1 LQIRKEEQ
9 RREEFEEKRRNFGVS
24 LQKEQP
30 KASPDSE
37 KMVGKFAD
45 QFSKKYVD
53 QWKYMESKETAVA
66 NRDRKESIPNIQV
79 APAVAQ
85 IIKEDPVQPKI
96 QQQTNSLS
104 ENVVT
109 ESPTMEDIL
118 KNANMPAEMDNT
130 NTGQPTMAD
139 LANMM
144 GGLANLV
151 ASSASNSAN
160 MMQGLNNVNVA
171 VEGMNRL
178 PYHSTTK
185 ETSVFNA

>member
-1 LQIRKEEQ
+1 
-9 RREEFEEKRRNFGVS
+9 
-24 LQKEQP
+24 
-30 KASPDSE
+30 
-37 KMVGKFAD
+37 
-45 QFSKKYVD
+45 
-53 QWKYMESKETAVA
+53 
-66 NRDRKESIPNIQV
+66 
-79 APAVAQ
+79 
-85 IIKEDPVQPKI
+85 
-96 QQQTNSLS
+96 
-104 ENVVT
+104 VVT